1 MFRNTYVIVINRI
14 YFILLNKS
22 CFEDVGLFFAK
33 YLAMTTDFHQSEVD
47 AERILESMGTAVL
60 VFDSRFRLV
69 SINQAGEIM
78 LAHSARHVC
87 GRTVSELVLNAEE
100 MIEQITDT
108 LASGRVVNQRGC
120 LLELPDA
127 ADLRVNCTFT
137 PMTDSAGYSHVLI
150 ELRQIDHHL
159 RIEQEERLIM
169 QQQATHE
176 LLRGLAHEIKNPLGG
191 LRGAAQ
197 LLEREISEAALKEY
211 THIIISEADR
221 LQSLMDR
228 MLGPNILPNIQ
239 QVNIH
244 EVLEHVREL
253 VRVEVGESLCIKH
266 DYDPSL
272 PDLQADRDMLL
283 QSILNIVR
291 NAAQALEN
299 DGKITLRTRIRRN
312 FNIGSV
318 KHRLVARIE
327 VIDNG
332 PGIDEELRKH
342 IFYPMITGR
351 SDGSGLGLSI
361 AQALISRHQGLIE
374 CNSQPGKTVFT
385 ILLPLDGKHEP

>member
-1 MFRNTYVIVINRI
+1 
-14 YFILLNKS
+14 LLNKPR
-22 CFEDVGLFFAK
+22 FEDVGLVFAEN
-33 YLAMTTDFHQSEVD
+33 LAMTTDFHQSEVD

-60 VFDSRFRLV
+60 VFDSRFRLI

-100 MIEQITDT
+100 MIEQMTDT

-120 LLELPDA
+120 LLELPNA

-211 THIIISEADR
+211 TQIIISEADR

-228 MLGPNILPNIQ
+228 MLGPNILPSIQ

>member
-1 MFRNTYVIVINRI
+1 MPGETVPTN
-14 YFILLNKS
+14 LNA
-22 CFEDVGLFFAK
+22 D
-33 YLAMTTDFHQSEVD
+33 
-47 AERILESMGTAVL
+47 RILESMGTAIM
-60 VFDSRFRLV
+60 VFDARNRLTT
-69 SINQAGEIM
+69 INQAGEVM

-87 GRTVSELVLNAEE
+87 GRTVMELVVNAEV
-100 MIEQITDT
+100 MVEQLTNT
-108 LASGRVVNQRGC
+108 MTSEQVVTQRGC

-127 ADLRVNCTFT
+127 PDLRVNCTFT
-137 PMTDSAGYSHVLI
+137 PFTDSAGDPHVLV

-159 RIEQEERLIM
+159 RIEQEERLIA

-197 LLEREISEAALKEY
+197 LLEREISDAELKEY

-221 LQSLMDR
+221 LRSLLDR
-228 MLGPNILPNIQ
+228 MLGPNTPPNIEA
-239 QVNIH
+239 VNIH
-244 EVLEHVREL
+244 DVLEHVREL
-253 VRVEVGESLCIKH
+253 VRVEAGDQLRFQQ

-272 PDLQADRDMLL
+272 PDLQADRDLLL
-283 QSILNIVR
+283 QAMLNIVR
-291 NAAQALEN
+291 NAAQALDN
-299 DGKITLRTRIRRN
+299 DGKIILRTRIRRN
-312 FNIGSV
+312 FNIGSQ

-332 PGIDEELRKH
+332 HGIDEELRKQ

-351 SDGSGLGLSI
+351 SDGTGLGLSI

-374 CNSQPGKTVFT
+374 CSSQPGETVFT
-385 ILLPLDGKHEP
+385 ILLPLDGKDES

>member
-1 MFRNTYVIVINRI
+1 
-14 YFILLNKS
+14 
-22 CFEDVGLFFAK
+22 
-33 YLAMTTDFHQSEVD
+33 MTADSHLMELD
-47 AERILESMGTAVL
+47 AEWIFDSMGTALL
-60 VFDSRFRLV
+60 VFDTRFRLI
-69 SINQAGEIM
+69 SINQAGEVM

-100 MIEQITDT
+100 MIEQMNAT
-108 LASGRVVNQRGC
+108 LATGRVVNQRGC
-120 LLELPDA
+120 LLDLPDA

-137 PMTDSAGYSHVLI
+137 PMTDSAGNSLVLI

-197 LLEREISEAALKEY
+197 LLEREISGAALKEY

-221 LQSLMDR
+221 LQSLLDR
-228 MLGPNILPNIQ
+228 MLGPNNLPNIQ
-239 QVNIH
+239 SVNIH
-244 EVLEHVREL
+244 EVLEHIREL
-253 VRVEVGESLCIKH
+253 VRVEAGEGLYIKH

-272 PDLQADRDMLL
+272 PDLQADRDLLL

-291 NAAQALEN
+291 NAAQALGNE
-299 DGKITLRTRIRRN
+299 GTITLRTRIRRN

-318 KHRLVARIE
+318 KHRLVARVE

-332 PGIDEELRKH
+332 PGINEELRKQ

-351 SDGSGLGLSI
+351 SDGTGLGLSI

>member
-1 MFRNTYVIVINRI
+1 
-14 YFILLNKS
+14 
-22 CFEDVGLFFAK
+22 
-33 YLAMTTDFHQSEVD
+33 MTADSHLMELG
-47 AERILESMGTAVL
+47 AERILDSMGTALL
-60 VFDSRFRLV
+60 VFDTRFRLI
-69 SINQAGEIM
+69 SINQAGEVM

-100 MIEQITDT
+100 IIEQMNAT
-108 LASGRVVNQRGC
+108 LATGHVVNHRGC
-120 LLELPDA
+120 LLELPDS

-137 PMTDSAGYSHVLI
+137 PMTDSAGHPLVLI

-221 LQSLMDR
+221 LQSLLDR
-228 MLGPNILPNIQ
+228 MLGPNNMPNIQ
-239 QVNIH
+239 SVNIH
-244 EVLEHVREL
+244 EVLEHIREL
-253 VRVEVGESLCIKH
+253 VRVEAGEGLLIKH

-272 PDLQADRDMLL
+272 PDLQADRDLLL

-291 NAAQALEN
+291 NAAQALGN
-299 DGKITLRTRIRRN
+299 MGKITLRTRIRRN

-318 KHRLVARIE
+318 KHRLVARVE

-332 PGIDEELRKH
+332 PGINEELRKQ

-351 SDGSGLGLSI
+351 SDGTGLGLSI

-374 CNSQPGKTVFT
+374 CTSQPGKTVFT

>member
-1 MFRNTYVIVINRI
+1 
-14 YFILLNKS
+14 
-22 CFEDVGLFFAK
+22 
-33 YLAMTTDFHQSEVD
+33 
-47 AERILESMGTAVL
+47 MGTALL
-60 VFDSRFRLV
+60 VFDARFRLV
-69 SINQAGEIM
+69 TINQAGEVM
-78 LAHSARHVC
+78 LAHSARHVI
-87 GRTVSELVLNAEE
+87 GRRVSELVLNAEE
-100 MIEQITDT
+100 MMEQITGS
-108 LASGRVVNQRGC
+108 LASGRVVNQRNC

-137 PMTDSAGYSHVLI
+137 PMTDTAGHSQVLL

-159 RIEQEERLIM
+159 RVEQEERLIM

-197 LLEREISEAALKEY
+197 LLEREISDAGLKEF

-221 LQSLMDR
+221 LQSLLDR
-228 MLGPNILPNIQ
+228 MLGPNHLPDIRA
-239 QVNIH
+239 VNIH
-244 EVLEHVREL
+244 DVLEHVREL
-253 VRVEVGESLCIKH
+253 VRVEAGERLRIKT

-283 QSILNIVR
+283 QSLLNIVR

-299 DGKITLRTRIRRN
+299 DGSITLRTRIRRG
-312 FNIGSV
+312 FNIGSH

-327 VIDNG
+327 VIDSG
-332 PGIDEELRKH
+332 PGIEEALRKQ

-351 SDGSGLGLSI
+351 SDGTGLGLSI

-374 CNSQPGKTVFT
+374 CSSQPGKTVFT
-385 ILLPLDGKHEP
+385 ILLPLDGKYEP

>member
-1 MFRNTYVIVINRI
+1 
-14 YFILLNKS
+14 
-22 CFEDVGLFFAK
+22 
-33 YLAMTTDFHQSEVD
+33 MTAVPSLSEVD
-47 AERILESMGTAVL
+47 AERILDSMGTAVL
-60 VFDSRFRLV
+60 VFDSRFRLI
-69 SINQAGEIM
+69 SINQAGEVM
-78 LAHSARHVC
+78 LTHSARHVC
-87 GRTVSELVLNAEE
+87 GRTVSELVLNAGQ
-100 MIEQITDT
+100 MIEQMTGT
-108 LASGRVVNQRGC
+108 LDSGRVVNQRGC

-137 PMTDSAGYSHVLI
+137 PMTDSAGNSHVLI

-197 LLEREISEAALKEY
+197 LLEREISEAELKEY

-221 LQSLMDR
+221 LQSLLDR
-228 MLGPNILPNIQ
+228 MLGPNNLPNIEP
-239 QVNIH
+239 VNIH

-253 VRVEVGESLCIKH
+253 VRVEAGENLRIKH

-272 PDLQADRDMLL
+272 PDLQADRDLLL

-291 NAAQALEN
+291 NAAQALGNE
-299 DGKITLRTRIRRN
+299 GRITLRTRVRRN

-318 KHRLVARIE
+318 KHRLVARVE

-332 PGIDEELRKH
+332 PGINEELRKQ

-351 SDGSGLGLSI
+351 SDGTGLGLSI

-374 CNSQPGKTVFT
+374 CSSQPGKTVFT

>member
-1 MFRNTYVIVINRI
+1 
-14 YFILLNKS
+14 
-22 CFEDVGLFFAK
+22 
-33 YLAMTTDFHQSEVD
+33 MTADSPLSEVNAD
-47 AERILESMGTAVL
+47 RILDSMGTAVL
-60 VFDSRFRLV
+60 VFDARFRLV
-69 SINQAGEIM
+69 SINQAGEVM

-87 GRTVSELVLNAEE
+87 GRRVNELVLNAEAI
-100 MIEQITDT
+100 MEQITGS
-108 LASGRVVNQRGC
+108 LASGRVVNQRSC
-120 LLELPDA
+120 LLELPDTA
-127 ADLRVNCTFT
+127 VLRVNCTFT
-137 PMTDSAGYSHVLI
+137 PMTDTAGNHEVLL

-159 RIEQEERLIM
+159 RVEQEERLIT

-197 LLEREISEAALKEY
+197 LLEREISDTGLKEF

-221 LQSLMDR
+221 LQSLLDR
-228 MLGPNILPNIQ
+228 MLGPNNLPNIQ
-239 QVNIH
+239 AVNIH
-244 EVLEHVREL
+244 DVLEHVREL
-253 VRVEVGESLCIKH
+253 VRVEAGERLLIKP

-272 PDLQADRDMLL
+272 PDLQADRDLLL
-283 QSILNIVR
+283 QSVLNIVR

-299 DGKITLRTRIRRN
+299 DGMITLRTRIQRN
-312 FNIGSV
+312 FNIGSH

-332 PGIDEELRKH
+332 PGIKEELRKQ

-351 SDGSGLGLSI
+351 SDGTGLGLSI
-361 AQALISRHQGLIE
+361 AQAMISRHQGLIE
-374 CNSQPGKTVFT
+374 CSSQPGKTVFT

>member
-1 MFRNTYVIVINRI
+1 MTGDFMSSIVNAEQ
-14 YFILLNKS
+14 IL
-22 CFEDVGLFFAK
+22 D
-33 YLAMTTDFHQSEVD
+33 
-47 AERILESMGTAVL
+47 SMATAVL
-60 VFDSRFRLV
+60 VFDARSRLAT
-69 SINQAGEIM
+69 INQAGEVM
-78 LAHSARHVC
+78 LAHSARHVQ
-87 GRTVSELVLNAEE
+87 GRPLHELVLNAE
-100 MIEQITDT
+100 MMNMHIAST
-108 LASGRVVNQRGC
+108 LSSGQTVTQRGC

-127 ADLRVNCTFT
+127 PDLRVNCTFT
-137 PMTDSAGYSHVLI
+137 AITDHDGNPQVLI

-159 RIEQEERLIM
+159 RVEQEERLIT

-197 LLEREISEAALKEY
+197 LLEREISDAALKEY

-221 LQSLMDR
+221 LQSLLDR
-228 MLGPNILPNIQ
+228 MLGPNNLPNIQ
-239 QVNIH
+239 AVNIH

-253 VRVEVGESLCIKH
+253 VRVEAGAGLRVVH

-283 QSILNIVR
+283 QSLLNIVR
-291 NAAQALEN
+291 NAAQALDNQGE
-299 DGKITLRTRIRRN
+299 IMLRTRVRRN
-312 FNIGSV
+312 FNIGSC

-332 PGIDEELRKH
+332 PGIDEALRKQ

-351 SDGSGLGLSI
+351 SDGTGLGLSM
-361 AQALISRHQGLIE
+361 AQALISRHHGLIE
-374 CNSQPGKTVFT
+374 CRSRPGETIFT
-385 ILLPLDGKHEP
+385 ILLPLDEMHGP

>member
-1 MFRNTYVIVINRI
+1 MTADAPLSEINAEQ
-14 YFILLNKS
+14 IL
-22 CFEDVGLFFAK
+22 D
-33 YLAMTTDFHQSEVD
+33 
-47 AERILESMGTAVL
+47 SMGTAVL
-60 VFDSRFRLV
+60 VFDTRFRLL
-69 SINQAGEIM
+69 SINQAGEVM

-87 GRTVSELVLNAEE
+87 GRTINELVLNAAE
-100 MIEQITDT
+100 MIEQMTGT
-108 LASGRVVNQRGC
+108 LGSGQIVNQRGC
-120 LLELPDA
+120 LLQLPDA
-127 ADLRVNCTFT
+127 ANLRVNCTFT
-137 PMTDSAGYSHVLI
+137 PMTDTAGNSHVLV

-159 RIEQEERLIM
+159 RIEQEERLIT

-197 LLEREISEAALKEY
+197 LLEREISDTGLKEY

-221 LQSLMDR
+221 LQSLLDR
-228 MLGPNILPNIQ
+228 MLGPRNLPDIQ
-239 QVNIH
+239 PVNIH

-253 VRVEVGESLCIKH
+253 VQIEAGESLQIKP

-272 PDLQADRDMLL
+272 PDLQADRDLML

-299 DGKITLRTRIRRN
+299 VGRITLRTRIRRN
-312 FNIGSV
+312 FNIGSR

-332 PGIDEELRKH
+332 PGIKEELCKQ

-351 SDGSGLGLSI
+351 SDGTGLGLSI
-361 AQALISRHQGLIE
+361 AQALISHHQGLIE
-374 CNSQPGKTVFT
+374 CSSQPGKTVFT

>member
-1 MFRNTYVIVINRI
+1 MPPVI
-14 YFILLNKS
+14 S
-22 CFEDVGLFFAK
+22 
-33 YLAMTTDFHQSEVD
+33 
-47 AERILESMGTAVL
+47 AERILDSMGTAIL
-60 VFDSRFRLV
+60 VFDAQCRLTT
-69 SINQAGEIM
+69 INQAGEVM

-87 GRTVSELVLNAEE
+87 GRPVHELVLNAEV
-100 MIEQITDT
+100 MTGQIRST
-108 LASGRVVNQRGC
+108 LASGQTVTQRGC

-137 PMTDSAGYSHVLI
+137 PITDSAGNPRVLI

-159 RIEQEERLIM
+159 RIEQEERLIT

-197 LLEREISEAALKEY
+197 LLEREISVAALKEY

-221 LQSLMDR
+221 LQSLLDR
-228 MLGPNILPNIQ
+228 MLGPNNLPNIQ
-239 QVNIH
+239 AVNIH
-244 EVLEHVREL
+244 DVLEHVREL
-253 VRVEVGESLCIKH
+253 VQVEAGEGLRIQH

-272 PDLQADRDMLL
+272 PDLQADRDLLL

-299 DGKITLRTRIRRN
+299 DGEITLRTRIRRN
-312 FNIGSV
+312 FNIGSR

-332 PGIDEELRKH
+332 PGINEELRKQ

-351 SDGSGLGLSI
+351 SDGTGLGLSI

-374 CNSQPGKTVFT
+374 CHSTPGETVFT

>member
-1 MFRNTYVIVINRI
+1 V
-14 YFILLNKS
+14 
-22 CFEDVGLFFAK
+22 
-33 YLAMTTDFHQSEVD
+33 
-47 AERILESMGTAVL
+47 
-60 VFDSRFRLV
+60 
-69 SINQAGEIM
+69 
-78 LAHSARHVC
+78 
-87 GRTVSELVLNAEE
+87 
-100 MIEQITDT
+100 
-108 LASGRVVNQRGC
+108 
-120 LLELPDA
+120 LPDA
-127 ADLRVNCTFT
+127 PDLRVNCTFT
-137 PMTDSAGYSHVLI
+137 PITDAANNPQVLV

-159 RIEQEERLIM
+159 RVEQEERLIT

-221 LQSLMDR
+221 LQSLLDR
-228 MLGPNILPNIQ
+228 MLGPNNLPNIQ
-239 QVNIH
+239 AINIH

-253 VRVEVGESLCIKH
+253 VQVEAGTGLRILH

-272 PDLQADRDMLL
+272 PDLLADRDLLL

-299 DGKITLRTRIRRN
+299 EGVITLRTRIRRN
-312 FNIGSV
+312 FNIGSR

-327 VIDNG
+327 VMDNG
-332 PGIDEELRKH
+332 PGIQEDLRKQ

-351 SDGSGLGLSI
+351 SDGTGLGLSI

-374 CNSQPGKTVFT
+374 CHSQPGETIFT
-385 ILLPLDGKHEP
+385 ILLPLDGKNEP